1 MRLCEIFRLC
11 VKKINTTSANNYY
24 FQLQHK
30 PIDKLLNIGRSMFAL
45 GVTALGIL
53 CFTNKDFIIGR
64 PPVWDFSYP
73 INPTLAY
80 VSGTAIIISG
90 IAILIHKK
98 GNLAAWLIAIL
109 ILLLSVSR
117 HILHFMDD
125 WLNTYK
131 SIALF
136 GSALIVA
143 ATYNIHG
150 KMSNWLI
157 WMGTIM
163 LSVFF
168 IACGYSHFKF
178 YDFVKEF
185 IPAYLP
191 MHGFFAIF
199 AAICLLAGGIGIL
212 IPATRK
218 WAALLSGIMVG
229 GWFLLLHIPRF
240 LANTND
246 ASDRMGVCESFAFA
260 GIFFVLAAIFDKVDK
275 KSKTTTYSRL

>member
-1 MRLCEIFRLC
+1 
-11 VKKINTTSANNYY
+11 
-24 FQLQHK
+24 
-30 PIDKLLNIGRSMFAL
+30 MFAI

-53 CFTNKDFIIGR
+53 CFINKDFIIGR
-64 PPVWDFSYP
+64 PPAWDFSYP
-73 INPTLAY
+73 INPALAY
-80 VSGTAIIISG
+80 VSGTAIIISC

-125 WLNTYK
+125 WPNTFK
-131 SIALF
+131 SFALF

-143 ATYNIHG
+143 ATCNING
-150 KMSNWLI
+150 KMNNMLI
-157 WMGTIM
+157 WTGTIS

-168 IACGYSHFKF
+168 MVCGYSHFKF

-191 MHGFFAIF
+191 MHGFLTSFT
-199 AAICLLAGGIGIL
+199 AICLLAGGVGML

-218 WAALLSGIMVG
+218 WAALLSGLMVA

-260 GIFFVLAAIFDKVDK
+260 GIFFVLAAIFDRLDK
-275 KSKTTTYSRL
+275 KNNLTSKTKNFFDKYYVN